1 MGSGRLKKRTV
12 VEGDTSAAKPRNG
25 QAVKIHKKGEKTQ
38 FFKSA
43 GDSILQSLL
52 IDCFSRVPRPTCA

>member
-25 QAVKIHKKGEKTQ
+25 QAVKIHKKGEKIQ
-38 FFKSA
+38 LFKSA
-43 GDSILQSLL
+43 GDSILQ
-52 IDCFSRVPRPTCA
+52 IAIPFD